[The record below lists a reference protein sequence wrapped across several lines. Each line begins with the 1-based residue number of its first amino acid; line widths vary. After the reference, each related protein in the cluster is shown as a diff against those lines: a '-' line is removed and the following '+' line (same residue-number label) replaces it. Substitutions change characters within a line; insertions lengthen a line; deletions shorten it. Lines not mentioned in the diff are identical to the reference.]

1 MLFPIPFSI
10 RAKYFVMGVAFFTVI
25 DAINAAGPGRGS
37 NVAYAAHLGGL
48 FFGYRLCEIPSPEGP
63 GIQRQ

>member
-10 RAKYFVMGVAFFTVI
+10 KAKYFVMGVAFFTVI
-25 DAINAAGPGRGS
+25 DAINSAGPGRGS

-48 FFGYRLCEIPSPEGP
+48 LLDFSM
-63 GIQRQ
+63 